1 MTKTLEYG
9 WPGARDKG
17 DLTYSNVVSETH
29 KDCIFGAVRK
39 FLPKKEFDITRL
51 HKSSQITG
59 SYKIILDDGEYFLRI
74 SERMGDIELESSIY
88 QKILESDVNVNK
100 CIVIGEK
107 ITFESENYRL
117 DIREFLRGNHYQG
130 KDSELISL
138 VSELRKFHQAL
149 RNYENAHEV
158 QSNQNRINQAHE
170 KQAKDLI
177 SELEKSN
184 YAIFFERE
192 NWARSHRLWLLE
204 SLPFYLERSKK
215 YSNAKE
221 IQVIHGQIQ
230 PGNVI
235 FNNNGANIFD
245 LETTVK
251 SFGNVS
257 WDIAYLFQRFCLT
270 NNPTNKEI
278 SSRMRI
284 IEEYYPEAMRN
295 IADTMRLISIY
306 NIISAVDYR
315 INDNRLVPEHEFSK
329 FYNLDLQAQEF
340 KNFIN

>member
-1 MTKTLEYG
+1 MIKTLEYG

-17 DLTYSNVVSETH
+17 DLAYSNIVSSIH
-29 KDCIFGAVRK
+29 KDCIFEAVIRL
-39 FLPKKEFDITRL
+39 LPKKEFDITRL
-51 HKSSQITG
+51 HESSEITG
-59 SYKIILDDGEYFLRI
+59 SYKIKSDDEEYFLRI

-88 QKILESDVNVNK
+88 QKLIESGVNVNK
-100 CIVIGEK
+100 SIVIGETIIFDSK
-107 ITFESENYRL
+107 DYRL
-117 DIREFLRGNHYQG
+117 DIREFLRGNHFQE
-130 KDSELISL
+130 KESELISL

-158 QSNQNRINQAHE
+158 QSNQNKINQAHE

-184 YAIFFERE
+184 YEIFFERE
-192 NWARSHRLWLLE
+192 NWARSHKYWLLE
-204 SLPFYLERSKK
+204 SLPFYLEMSKK
-215 YSNAKE
+215 YLNDKE
-221 IQVIHGQIQ
+221 MQVIHGQIQ
-230 PGNVI
+230 PGNII
-235 FNNNGANIFD
+235 FNDNGANIFD

-257 WDIAYLFQRFCLT
+257 WDLAYLFQRFCLI

-278 SSRMRI
+278 SSRMKI

-295 IADTMRLISIY
+295 IADRMRVISIY

-340 KNFIN
+340 KN

>member
-1 MTKTLEYG
+1 MIKTLEYG

-17 DLTYSNVVSETH
+17 DLAYSNIVSSIH
-29 KDCIFGAVRK
+29 KDCIFEAVIRL
-39 FLPKKEFDITRL
+39 LPKKEFDITRL
-51 HKSSQITG
+51 HESSEITG
-59 SYKIILDDGEYFLRI
+59 SYKIKSDDEEYFLRI

-88 QKILESDVNVNK
+88 QKLIESGVNVNK
-100 CIVIGEK
+100 SIVIGET
-107 ITFESENYRL
+107 ITFESGDYRL
-117 DIREFLRGNHYQG
+117 DIREFLRGNHFQE
-130 KDSELISL
+130 KESELISL
-138 VSELRKFHQAL
+138 VSELKKFHQAL

-158 QSNQNRINQAHE
+158 QSNQNKINQAHE

-184 YAIFFERE
+184 YEIFFERE
-192 NWARSHRLWLLE
+192 NWARSHKYWLLE
-204 SLPFYLERSKK
+204 SLPFYLEMSKK
-215 YSNAKE
+215 YLNDKE
-221 IQVIHGQIQ
+221 MQVIHGQIQ
-230 PGNVI
+230 PGNII

-257 WDIAYLFQRFCLT
+257 WDLAYLFQRFCLI

-278 SSRMRI
+278 SSRMKI

-295 IADTMRLISIY
+295 IADRMRVISIY

-340 KNFIN
+340 KN

>member
-1 MTKTLEYG
+1 MIKTLEYG

-17 DLTYSNVVSETH
+17 DLAYSNIVSSIH
-29 KDCIFGAVRK
+29 KDCIFEALIK
-39 FLPKKEFDITRL
+39 LLPKKEFNITRL
-51 HKSSQITG
+51 HESSEITG
-59 SYKIILDDGEYFLRI
+59 SYKITSDDEEYFLRI

-88 QKILESDVNVNK
+88 QKLIESGVNVNK
-100 CIVIGEK
+100 SIVIGEPIIFDSK
-107 ITFESENYRL
+107 DYRL
-117 DIREFLRGNHYQG
+117 DIREFLRGNHFQE
-130 KDSELISL
+130 KESELISL

-149 RNYENAHEV
+149 RNYENADEV
-158 QSNQNRINQAHE
+158 QSNQDKINQAHE
-170 KQAKDLI
+170 KQAKALI

-204 SLPFYLERSKK
+204 SLPFYLEMSKK
-215 YSNAKE
+215 YLNDKE
-221 IQVIHGQIQ
+221 MQVIHGQIQ
-230 PGNVI
+230 PGNII

-257 WDIAYLFQRFCLT
+257 WDLAYLFQRFCLI

-278 SSRMRI
+278 SSRMKI

-295 IADTMRLISIY
+295 IADRMRVISIY

-340 KNFIN
+340 KN